1 MEGSYEEE
9 RYYLENLIGESMEDY
24 LQLLEESLVRK
35 IKVLDKIEEF
45 DLKQKDVLSSD
56 DATPDFEK
64 FDSYI
69 EEKGKLIDELNSLD
83 DGFEALYERVA
94 DTLKSDIPGNASK
107 IRKLQEL
114 IREITDKSVEIQ
126 KQEAENKALVE
137 KYFRSARG
145 GIGKGRNSLN
155 AAYSYFQAQRGIS
168 GADSLY
174 VDSKQ

>member
-1 MEGSYEEE
+1 
-9 RYYLENLIGESMEDY
+9 MEDY
-24 LQLLEESLVRK
+24 LQLLEESLVKK
-35 IKVLDKIEEF
+35 IRVLDKIEEF
-45 DLKQKDVLSSD
+45 DLKQKDALSSEES
-56 DATPDFEK
+56 TPDFDK
-64 FDSYI
+64 FDLYI

-94 DTLKSDIPGNASK
+94 DTLKGNIPGNASR

-137 KYFRSARG
+137 KYFRNARG
-145 GIGKGRNSLN
+145 DIGKGRNSLN
-155 AAYSYFQAQRGIS
+155 AAYSYFQAQRGM
-168 GADSLY
+168 GAADSLY